1 MVFSEHIEILLK
13 IMETFKNLLSLLSSK
28 EKKRAVLLLGMI
40 SVMTL
45 LDTMGVASILP
56 FMAVLTEPTIVEKN
70 YILKTMFEFTKNF
83 GVENKKDFLFLLG
96 MLVFVILVTSLA
108 FKALTIYAQLRFAKM
123 REYSISKR
131 LVEGY
136 LHQPYIWFVGRHSAD
151 LGKSIL
157 SEVSTVV
164 NGVMLPIIELISKSF
179 IAIAILTLLILT
191 DPKLAIIVG
200 LTLSL
205 FYGVILKL
213 NHGFLK
219 QIGKERLKANKS
231 RFTAVSEAFGAAK
244 EIKVGGLE
252 NNYVSR
258 FSVPARIFAKHLATY
273 KTLSQLPRFA
283 LEAIAFGGML
293 IAILYLMSKK
303 GTFTSIIPVITL
315 YAFAGYRL
323 LPALQ
328 IIYASISQI
337 RFNGPALDSLIND
350 INGLNKYRSTYSNE
364 TIKLKKQIKLNHI
377 YYDYPDASRAALKD
391 ININIP
397 AQTIVGLVG
406 ETGSGKTTLV
416 DIILGLLQAQ
426 RGTIKIDDKIID
438 KSNSRE
444 WQRSIGYV
452 PQNIY
457 LSDDTV
463 AANIAFGVNSENINY
478 EAVERAARISNLHDF
493 VINELPKKY
502 KTTIGERGVK
512 LSGGQRQRI
521 GIARALYYN
530 PQILILD
537 EATSALDNLTEKVVM
552 DSINNLGKEITIILI
567 AHRLET
573 VKKCNI
579 IFQLSQG
586 RIIGQGN
593 YESFIN
599 EDPNFNL
606 GK

>member
-1 MVFSEHIEILLK
+1 MQ
-13 IMETFKNLLSLLSSK
+13 TFKKLFSLLSSK
-28 EKKRAVLLLGMI
+28 ERKRSLLLLGMI

-56 FMAVLTEPTIVEKN
+56 FMAVLTEPSIVEKN

-96 MLVFVILVTSLA
+96 VFVFVILVTSLT
-108 FKALTIYAQLRFAKM
+108 FKALTIYLQLRFAKM

-131 LVEGY
+131 LIEGY

-164 NGVMLPIIELISKSF
+164 NGVMLPIIELISKGF
-179 IAIAILTLLILT
+179 ISLAILGLLIFT

-205 FYGVILKL
+205 FYGLILKL
-213 NHGFLK
+213 NHGYLK
-219 QIGKERLKANKS
+219 KIGQERLKANKS
-231 RFTAVSEAFGAAK
+231 RFTAVSDAFGAAK

-252 NNYVSR
+252 NNYISR

-273 KTLSQLPRFA
+273 KTLSQLPRYA

-293 IAILYLMSKK
+293 IAILYLMSEK
-303 GTFTSIIPVITL
+303 GTFTSIIPIITL

-323 LPALQ
+323 LPAIQ
-328 IIYASISQI
+328 VIYASLSQI
-337 RFNGPALDSLIND
+337 RFNSPALDSLIND
-350 INGLNKYRSTYSNE
+350 INGLIKNKSTYSNE

-377 YYDYPDASRAALKD
+377 FYDYPDASRTALKD
-391 ININIP
+391 INIIIP
-397 AQTIVGLVG
+397 AQAIVGLVG

-426 RGTIKIDDKIID
+426 KGTVKIDDKIMDI
-438 KSNSRE
+438 SNSRE

-457 LSDDTV
+457 LADDTV
-463 AANIAFGVNSENINY
+463 AANIAFGVNSEDINY
-478 EAVERAARISNLHDF
+478 EAVERAARISNLHNF

-537 EATSALDNLTEKVVM
+537 EATSALDNSTEKIVM
-552 DSINNLGKEITIILI
+552 DSINNLAKEITIILI

-579 IFQLSQG
+579 IFELSQG
-586 RIIGQGN
+586 RITGQGS

-599 EDPNFNL
+599 KDPNFNL
-606 GK
+606 VK